1 MNPSYI
7 KYFSMNMC
15 PFMLCMLILECFIHF
30 SRARMSSKYS
40 LLRGNGQLAYAHWG
54 DVSDNGSPN
63 VSSLAE
69 NCSSSDDVGVFFI
82 SVFAKN

>member
-1 MNPSYI
+1 
-7 KYFSMNMC
+7 
-15 PFMLCMLILECFIHF
+15 
-30 SRARMSSKYS
+30 MSSKYS

-63 VSSLAE
+63 VGSLAE